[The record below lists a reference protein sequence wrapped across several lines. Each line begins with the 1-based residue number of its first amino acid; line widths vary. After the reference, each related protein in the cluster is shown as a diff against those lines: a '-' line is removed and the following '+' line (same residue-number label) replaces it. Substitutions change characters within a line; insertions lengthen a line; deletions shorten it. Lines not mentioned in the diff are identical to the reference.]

1 MTSAEQLA
9 KNKAAN
15 EAYVKLHYPDEIFL
29 SNTEQYQYKN
39 RYLRGLIIPKNV
51 KIAESRIP
59 RSYDQRE
66 ILKKELR
73 QAEILAKIG
82 NSIFLIPENTGYK
95 IRPKDAVV
103 NGQLYEFRNITGNEK
118 TLEWQF
124 RDAKKKGVDT
134 NVFINVDSNI
144 NRHEA
149 QRRVGNVLRRH
160 PEYTGKVILSFNNG
174 DNVYFLDTDFL
185 R

>member
-9 KNKAAN
+9 KNAAAN
-15 EAYVKLHYPDEIFL
+15 EVFVKLHYPNEIFI
-29 SNTEQYQYKN
+29 SNAAQHQSKN
-39 RYLRGLIIPKNV
+39 KFLRGIIIPKGV
-51 KIAESRIP
+51 MIAESRIP

-66 ILKKELR
+66 ILRKELR
-73 QAEILAKIG
+73 QAGMLANIG
-82 NSIFLIPENTGYK
+82 YSVFLIPENTGYK
-95 IRPKDAVV
+95 IRPKDAVI
-103 NGQLYEFRNITGNEK
+103 NGQLFEFRNITGNEK

-124 RDAKKKGVDT
+124 RDAKKKGIDT

-160 PEYTGKVILSFNNG
+160 LEYTGSIIMSFNNG
-174 DNVYFLDTDFL
+174 ENVYFLDTDIL